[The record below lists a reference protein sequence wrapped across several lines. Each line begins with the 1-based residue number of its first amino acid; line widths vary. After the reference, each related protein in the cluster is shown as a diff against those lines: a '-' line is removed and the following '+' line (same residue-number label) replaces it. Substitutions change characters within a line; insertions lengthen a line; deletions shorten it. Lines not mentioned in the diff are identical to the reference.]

1 MTSAAETNAL
11 ITMLLVYATTATLRV
26 GIFSIAPVGFAAC
39 GSYTVAILLTKTSVP
54 FPLAVLIGIAGTVA
68 VAIAL
73 AIPLLRLLGI
83 YAALATLAF
92 LIVVQGVIESLTI
105 TGGSLGIF
113 DIPFSDM
120 RQVLAVAV
128 VVTLAL
134 WYWVDHSF
142 VGRHFDTIAENP
154 VLAASMGINVPMLRL
169 AAIVYSAVVAAFAGG
184 LYARSFYVISPGVFG
199 FSFAISIAALAVIAG
214 SGYWAAPFISTA
226 TIGLIPIVFTGL
238 GNWGA
243 ILQGGLMTLVVMVYP
258 DGIAGVARRLLMP
271 HRAVL
276 ATDPRSRSARVLAW
290 L

>member
-1 MTSAAETNAL
+1 VTPAAETNAM

-39 GSYTVAILLTKTSVP
+39 GGYTVAIFLTKTSVP
-54 FPLAVLIGIAGTVA
+54 FPLAVLIAIAGTVA
-68 VAIAL
+68 IAIAL

-113 DIPFSDM
+113 AIPFSDM
-120 RQVLAVAV
+120 RAVLAIAIVI
-128 VVTLAL
+128 TLGI

-142 VGRHFDTIAENP
+142 VGRHLDTIAENP

-169 AAIVYSAVVAAFAGG
+169 ATIVYSAVVAAFAGG
-184 LYARSFYVISPGVFG
+184 LYARSFYVLSPGVFD

-214 SGYWAAPFISTA
+214 SGHWVTPFVSTA

-238 GNWGA
+238 GNWGL

-258 DGIAGVARRLLMP
+258 DGIAGVARRLLSP
-271 HRAVL
+271 QRAVL
-276 ATDPRSRSARVLAW
+276 ATDNRTRSARVLAW